1 MGVKDI
7 AERERVQVRMPE
19 DLKRRLAWLA
29 GKSGRTLN
37 GEILSRLVESFGDA
51 TDLPVAEL
59 PDRPLSIE
67 ERVFELEKTVGRL
80 SELVARSG

>member
-19 DLKRRLAWLA
+19 ELKRRLAWSA
-29 GKSGRTLN
+29 AKSGRTLN
-37 GEILSRLVESFGDA
+37 GEILSRLIESFGDA
-51 TDLPVAEL
+51 IDLPVLEM